1 VSEPKPGQNVKKIN
15 FNKVVNIKLEK
26 FNGLIVLIICFIVY
40 LVVGHNTDVN
50 NKARN
55 KYLEENGLYTI
66 GKVIEYSEHI
76 ATGGSQYI
84 KISYKVMGIEYQV
97 SSGYNVPFKDGP
109 KAGEL
114 FMAMY
119 LPYEPEKC
127 ALLYDYPVKDSTDYK
142 RYIEEFKKNPPK
154 LK

>member
-1 VSEPKPGQNVKKIN
+1 MNT
-15 FNKVVNIKLEK
+15 KLEGH
-26 FNGLIVLIICFIVY
+26 NGLIVLVICLIIFLIAS
-40 LVVGHNTDVN
+40 HDTDIN

-55 KYLEENGLYTI
+55 QYMEENGLYTI
-66 GKVIEYSEHI
+66 GKVIWYSEKTV
-76 ATGGSQYI
+76 TGESQFI
-84 KISYKVMGIEYQV
+84 EISYKVMGVEHQV

-109 KAGEL
+109 KKGER

-127 ALLYDYPVKDSTDYK
+127 ALLYDCPVKDSTDYK
-142 RYIEEFKKNPPK
+142 RYIKEFEKNPPK